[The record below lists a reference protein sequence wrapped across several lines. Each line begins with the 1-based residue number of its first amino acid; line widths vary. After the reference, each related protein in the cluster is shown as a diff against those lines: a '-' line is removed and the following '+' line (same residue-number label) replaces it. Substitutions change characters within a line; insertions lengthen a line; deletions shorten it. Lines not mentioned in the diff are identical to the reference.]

1 MKATGII
8 RRIDDLG
15 RIVIPKEI
23 RRNMNIREGDPMEIY
38 LDGDNRVVFE
48 KYNSGLLPFIHN
60 LADRVEDNEYD
71 TLSPESVKEIKGLL
85 NKISKIIKEEEER

>member
-38 LDGDNRVVFE
+38 LDGDNRVIFE

-85 NKISKIIKEEEER
+85 DKISKIVTEEEER

>member
-71 TLSPESVKEIKGLL
+71 TLSPESAKEIKGLL
-85 NKISKIIKEEEER
+85 NKISKIVTEEEER

>member
-15 RIVIPKEI
+15 RIVIPKEL

-38 LDGDNRVVFE
+38 LDEDNRVVFE

-85 NKISKIIKEEEER
+85 DKISKIVTEEEER

>member
-23 RRNMNIREGDPMEIY
+23 RRTLKIREGDPMEIFIE
-38 LDGDNRVVFE
+38 GDNRVIFQR
-48 KYNSGLLPFIHN
+48 YDTGLLPYVHN
-60 LADRVEDNEYD
+60 LAERVEDNDYEK
-71 TLSPESVKEIKGLL
+71 LSPQSVKEIHELL

>member
-38 LDGDNRVVFE
+38 LDGGNRVVFE

-85 NKISKIIKEEEER
+85 DKISKIVTEEEER

>member
-38 LDGDNRVVFE
+38 LDGDNRIVFE

-85 NKISKIIKEEEER
+85 AKISKIVAEEEER

>member
-23 RRNMNIREGDPMEIY
+23 RRNMNIRGGDPMEIY

-85 NKISKIIKEEEER
+85 DKISKIVTEEEER

>member
-23 RRNMNIREGDPMEIY
+23 RRTAHLKEGDAMEIFVDDY
-38 LDGDNRVVFE
+38 ICFK
-48 KYNSGLLPFIHN
+48 KYDVERDLKADLQN
-60 LADRVEDNEYD
+60 LKSDLYTYN
-71 TLSPESVKEIKGLL
+71 
-85 NKISKIIKEEEER
+85 

>member
-85 NKISKIIKEEEER
+85 AKISKIVAEEEER

>member
-85 NKISKIIKEEEER
+85 NKISKIVTEEEER

>member
-38 LDGDNRVVFE
+38 LDGDNQVVFE

-85 NKISKIIKEEEER
+85 DKISKIVTEEEER

>member
-23 RRNMNIREGDPMEIY
+23 RRNINIREGDPMEIY

-85 NKISKIIKEEEER
+85 DKISKIVTEEEER